1 MKGCGEECWQEPG
14 CLATLTQITHLI
26 SLLQATVLFF
36 FLKILNLCYWQADA
50 ASDGYNHG
58 AITFSQ

>member
-1 MKGCGEECWQEPG
+1 MLAEPG

-36 FLKILNLCYWQADA
+36 FFNLCYWQADA

-58 AITFSQ
+58 AITFS

>member
-26 SLLQATVLFF
+26 SLLQATVLFY
-36 FLKILNLCYWQADA
+36 LCYWQVDA
-50 ASDGYNHG
+50 AFAGYNHG